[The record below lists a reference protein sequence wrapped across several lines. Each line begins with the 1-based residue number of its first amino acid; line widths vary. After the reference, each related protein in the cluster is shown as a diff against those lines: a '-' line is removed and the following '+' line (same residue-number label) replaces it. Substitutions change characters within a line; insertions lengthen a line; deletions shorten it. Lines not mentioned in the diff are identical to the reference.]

1 MCFKFHIVYNF
12 LIDEQPHKHKVVIA
26 GNHELSFGLCDGYC
40 ETETFERLLGY
51 YGAKDIREKVSVFIT
66 CNDDLP
72 ATTLI

>member
-1 MCFKFHIVYNF
+1 M
-12 LIDEQPHKHKVVIA
+12 VIA

-66 CNDDLP
+66 RNDDLP